1 MSKWIIANCDFFWT
15 RVAIV
20 EDGTLVDLYIEAGD
34 LPEGDIYKGK
44 VKDVLPGMDAAFLD
58 IGLERTALLHAQD
71 IAPYSYS
78 FEGIELPQGWA
89 GKGRPSIGDL
99 LKPGQELIVQVMR
112 IPFHGKGA
120 RLTTHITIPGKFVVL
135 VPGADYI
142 GISHKV
148 EDKAERERL
157 KQLGK
162 KLKPA
167 GYGII
172 IRTDAEGREEE
183 EIKRDLDALVKTWEE
198 ILERARK
205 EEAPALLYREPG
217 LLGRVVR
224 DEFGADVEKF
234 VVDNREAFLR
244 VIEFVEALD
253 PKLAPRV
260 ELYGGLVPIFDYYGI
275 EEEIRKALKPR
286 VWLKCGGYIT
296 FYQTEALTVVDVNTG
311 RFVGATRLSETIF
324 QTNLEAAEEI
334 ARQLR
339 LRDIGGIVIVDF
351 IDMPRVKDRAKVMEV
366 FQKALKKDK
375 ARVRIIHISPLGL
388 VELTRKRRSPGL
400 SGIMQE
406 PCPRCEGKG
415 KVPSI
420 LATAAE
426 IARELRIKASESE
439 APAFLVVAHPQV
451 ALALVGEQGRI
462 ASELE
467 RQLKRALYIRA
478 CSDMPFEEFRIEEG
492 QPEEIESKASTLHE
506 GESFEVDARSLLT
519 TPSGGKVASI
529 KGCLVDLPGLDGEQV
544 ERLLVRIKK
553 AGKFMAEGEVLEA
566 A

>member
-1 MSKWIIANCDFFWT
+1 VQQPRGCRAYGWSFFS
-15 RVAIV
+15 
-20 EDGTLVDLYIEAGD
+20 EA
-34 LPEGDIYKGK
+34 LQRI
-44 VKDVLPGMDAAFLD
+44 VLPKRILGTDVIAEVARLKY
-58 IGLERTALLHAQD
+58 EEHRTHREVQEAL
-71 IAPYSYS
+71 
-78 FEGIELPQGWA
+78 A
-89 GKGRPSIGDL
+89 GKGVHVAYGEVTKL
-99 LKPGQELIVQVMR
+99 LRAFDALIKGWQELN
-112 IPFHGKGA
+112 K
-120 RLTTHITIPGKFVVL
+120 
-135 VPGADYI
+135 
-142 GISHKV
+142 
-148 EDKAERERL
+148 
-157 KQLGK
+157 
-162 KLKPA
+162 
-167 GYGII
+167 
-172 IRTDAEGREEE
+172 
-183 EIKRDLDALVKTWEE
+183 
-198 ILERARK
+198 
-205 EEAPALLYREPG
+205 
-217 LLGRVVR
+217 
-224 DEFGADVEKF
+224 
-234 VVDNREAFLR
+234 
-244 VIEFVEALD
+244 
-253 PKLAPRV
+253 
-260 ELYGGLVPIFDYYGI
+260 
-275 EEEIRKALKPR
+275 EEIRKALKPR